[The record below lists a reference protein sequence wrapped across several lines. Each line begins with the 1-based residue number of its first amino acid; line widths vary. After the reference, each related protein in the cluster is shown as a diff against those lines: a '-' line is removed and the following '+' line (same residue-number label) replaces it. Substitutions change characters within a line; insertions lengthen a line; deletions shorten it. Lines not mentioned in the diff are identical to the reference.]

1 MKKSKLNQVHQLKT
15 RNIMKKD
22 KVIIMDI
29 ITVIIINMMIMFTLK
44 NIPQLKKKYK
54 RMMVSLQLEKRSQL
68 KEKKTLRNITK
79 NHIQVEEEIENSME
93 MVGKRSITKREKMVK
108 VVIQDLMEVINHKA
122 LGRKTSQ
129 QVAKWRDNMCQRQ
142 KDKNNTEI

>member
-108 VVIQDLMEVINHKA
+108 VVIQDLKEVINHKA

-129 QVAKWRDNMCQRQ
+129 QVAMWRDNMCQRQ

>member
-1 MKKSKLNQVHQLKT
+1 
-15 RNIMKKD
+15 
-22 KVIIMDI
+22 
-29 ITVIIINMMIMFTLK
+29 MFTLK

-129 QVAKWRDNMCQRQ
+129 QVAKWRDNM
-142 KDKNNTEI
+142 

>member
-129 QVAKWRDNMCQRQ
+129 QVAMWRDNMCQRQ